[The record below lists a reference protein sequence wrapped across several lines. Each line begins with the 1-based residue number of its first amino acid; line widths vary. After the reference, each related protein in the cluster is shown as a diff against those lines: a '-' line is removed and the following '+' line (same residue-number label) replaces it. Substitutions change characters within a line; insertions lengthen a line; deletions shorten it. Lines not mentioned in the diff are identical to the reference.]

1 MCESTTPDREQV
13 AQTFDALQASIRAE
27 RRRTAAERRAFE
39 TFADRVDEVD
49 ISDSSPRQS
58 LDSGMREGHGAT
70 LVSSGHAGWDGDT
83 PTEAIRCAYEETVM
97 AVSFYDEEYGDDYAE
112 SLRAEFGP
120 EVATALIDP
129 DCFGPS
135 VKAALTA
142 AIKRAARER
151 EHLIETCE
159 RERESVDAA
168 ANTLLPVVAEL
179 DSIVSPDPENEPFGT
194 LEARWN
200 RLSRLRERCESAAAN
215 RQSSIDDRRSHH
227 DLPIDAPDVCAYLYQ
242 AHDSAYPILSI
253 CTGLSQRVTTV
264 QTAYERAMAHY

>member
-1 MCESTTPDREQV
+1 MCESADPDREQV
-13 AQTFDALQASIRAE
+13 AQTFDALRASIRAE

-39 TFADRVDEVD
+39 TFADRVDDVD
-49 ISDSSPRQS
+49 FSDFSPGQP
-58 LDSGMREGHGAT
+58 LDGGMREGHGAT
-70 LVSSGHAGWDGDT
+70 LVSSGHAGLEGDA
-83 PTEAIRCAYEETVM
+83 PSKAIRRAYEETVM

-120 EVATALIDP
+120 EVATALTNP

-135 VKAALTA
+135 AKAALTA

-179 DSIVSPDPENEPFGT
+179 DSIVSPDPEGEPFGT

-200 RLSRLRERCESAAAN
+200 RLSRLRDRCESAAAN
-215 RQSSIDDRRSHH
+215 RQSSINDRRSHH
-227 DLPIDAPDVCAYLYQ
+227 NLPIDAPDVCAYLYQ
-242 AHDSAYPILSI
+242 AHDSAYPILSV
-253 CTGLSQRVTTV
+253 CTDISQRVTTF